1 MGVYIEEINDEGAN
15 MGAQDD
21 NPEEPVMQEAEMPEQ
36 QVEET
41 VEKEDEFWSGES
53 MGTMYS
59 GDLNMEEMYASKPFV
74 PRHDGSQALKRK
86 IWMSETTDNKMKFS
100 EEIRGEQSNQDGDK
114 RKKKIGIQRGW
125 RDSNG
130 IMNKATVEHKI
141 LPVLNERLGC
151 QKTHKHYQSRIKF
164 LKGQYQCYVDLL
176 NNSSGFGWDPI
187 MKRFVASNEV
197 WNDYLKGH
205 PNHKFLRYD
214 SSEQFDDLKI
224 IFDCATANGSSS
236 IGLGDT
242 TDARVFTV
250 GDSQAQENL
259 NFEDISDDVYVQ
271 QPSPENVVKRRVEKL
286 VSRKRSRTDA
296 SSSSVEINTDQ
307 SDAMVM
313 MTSKILTFIQQREE
327 RQQKEVEK
335 REAEKK
341 KNSVWDAMKEVPNLD
356 DRIKF
361 KAVTLIYSLGMK
373 DVFTDMSIEERYG
386 WIQSN
391 VNYD

>member
-1 MGVYIEEINDEGAN
+1 MGEKEKNQYSLWNS
-15 MGAQDD
+15 
-21 NPEEPVMQEAEMPEQ
+21 
-36 QVEET
+36 EET
-41 VEKEDEFWSGES
+41 KVLIELLVE
-53 MGTMYS
+53 
-59 GDLNMEEMYASKPFV
+59 
-74 PRHDGSQALKRK
+74 
-86 IWMSETTDNKMKFS
+86 
-100 EEIRGEQSNQDGDK
+100 
-114 RKKKIGIQRGW
+114 GIQRGW

-141 LPVLNERLGC
+141 LSVLNERLGC

-176 NNSSGFGWDPI
+176 NNSSCFGWDPI

>member
-1 MGVYIEEINDEGAN
+1 MMNVTMTFSNEKLTFFLWLHQHAFDVFQNSIYIYRKEKNQYSLWN
-15 MGAQDD
+15 S
-21 NPEEPVMQEAEMPEQ
+21 
-36 QVEET
+36 EET
-41 VEKEDEFWSGES
+41 KVLIELLVE
-53 MGTMYS
+53 
-59 GDLNMEEMYASKPFV
+59 
-74 PRHDGSQALKRK
+74 
-86 IWMSETTDNKMKFS
+86 
-100 EEIRGEQSNQDGDK
+100 
-114 RKKKIGIQRGW
+114 GIQRGW

-197 WNDYLKGH
+197 WNDYLKV
-205 PNHKFLRYD
+205 F
-214 SSEQFDDLKI
+214 
-224 IFDCATANGSSS
+224 NGSSS
-236 IGLGDT
+236 IVLGDT

-271 QPSPENVVKRRVEKL
+271 QPSPENVVKRRVKKL